1 MKYVTGIYALNLP
14 CELETCGDWHS
25 TSLDW
30 GNVKFAE
37 SEYSFFLNYGIEER
51 KQIPNNEGL
60 FAVANHIR
68 AILDLLAENN
78 FGLAQGM
85 RRDFIVTDIY
95 DTEIFNKVFELRT
108 QKSWDQINM
117 FMMKE
122 YGRKWIKWMQNKE
135 QLMKR

>member
-1 MKYVTGIYALNLP
+1 M
-14 CELETCGDWHS
+14 
-25 TSLDW
+25 
-30 GNVKFAE
+30 
-37 SEYSFFLNYGIEER
+37 
-51 KQIPNNEGL
+51 